1 MKNKELLKEVAK
13 DFGLEVSVNDIV
25 NVKEV
30 KNERFDRWSIEG
42 EVNIIATT
50 YIIRWMN

>member
-30 KNERFDRWSIEG
+30 KNLLIKKLRF
-42 EVNIIATT
+42 
-50 YIIRWMN
+50 IRWMN